1 MIPFVG
7 SNFKSFFAVD
17 ALRSLYRGH
26 MSSKHAPDF
35 NGRDGFSTS
44 GTIIFYL
51 DGMKEADGKG
61 FMNNTQLVGPEEIE
75 LSTTSQSM
83 TLLVDLDAKELV
95 PHFAEIDYY
104 DEERPVVIIQSSK
117 TLKRNGR
124 YAIALIDAADVDGNK
139 LPVSD
144 YLTLLLNNEDDAH
157 HNLSLSEKRR
167 GLYYRNEVI
176 PTLSNAA
183 PWISTDRIQTMFDFH
198 TASENG
204 QLGNTRKII
213 ESTLDIVASENWG
226 GWGDHN
232 IRVVQMVDYADT
244 CIGDGYEIGR
254 IIDIVVDVPD
264 FMHGNTRTKVLNAED
279 LRLGKTRNTAPF
291 DVVIIVPCSVIGGS
305 VAVSATV
312 DYGHGFLG
320 SRQEL
325 RSVGFLTKAANQNG
339 YILFASNWR
348 GLCFLDFPVI
358 IKAFIA
364 NPNEIDSIT
373 GNIMQGYANKAAVQ
387 HFVNNALFDMEFM
400 TFRGSPVHIS
410 KDAPVRHI
418 FYGISLG
425 GIFGSSYTT
434 LVARTNSQLLDG
446 SILTSAGSPFSLL
459 ISRSAIFPYY
469 EYLLKKNLH
478 HKRHIRIF
486 LSLLQMKFDAIDG
499 PTVGLSGSRPDQ
511 RIKTLLQTGL
521 GDHIVSTVAFEFMGR
536 DYGASAFASNPRKIH
551 GIQAMDSESNVCVT
565 EMMYTQPYAQL
576 PKRNVVH
583 SAGTSNV
590 HGCTRFAEPLVL
602 QLIEFINN
610 GNFLDVCSDHECV
623 LANPC

>member
-1 MIPFVG
+1 MG
-7 SNFKSFFAVD
+7 SNFKFFFTVD

-26 MSSKHAPDF
+26 MSSKHAPDL
-35 NGRDGFSTS
+35 NGRDGFGTS
-44 GTIIFYL
+44 GTIMFYM

-61 FMNNTQLVGPEEIE
+61 FMNNTQLVGHEEIE
-75 LSTTSQSM
+75 LSTTSRSM
-83 TLLVDLDAKELV
+83 TLLLDMDTKELV

-104 DEERPVVIIQSSK
+104 DEERPLVIIQSSK
-117 TLKRNGR
+117 TLTRNRR
-124 YAIALIDAADVDGNK
+124 YAIALIDAADVDGSK

-144 YLTLLLNNEDDAH
+144 YLNLLLNNESDAH

-244 CIGDGYEIGR
+244 CNSDGHDIGR

-264 FMHGNTRTKVLNAED
+264 FMHGNTRTKVLNEED
-279 LRLGKTRNTAPF
+279 VRLGKTKNTAPF
-291 DVVIIVPCSVIGGS
+291 DVVIIVPCSVVSGS

-312 DYGHGFLG
+312 DCGHGFLG
-320 SRQEL
+320 SRQEI
-325 RSVGFLTKAANQNG
+325 RHQGYLTKAANQNG

-358 IKAFIA
+358 VKAFIA
-364 NPNEIDSIT
+364 NPNELNSVT

-400 TFRGSPVHIS
+400 TFNGSPVHIS
-410 KDAPVRHI
+410 KDASVRHV

-425 GIFGSSYTT
+425 GIFGSAYTT
-434 LVARTNSQLLDG
+434 LVSRTNSQLLDG
-446 SILTSAGSPFSLL
+446 SVLTSAGSPFSLL
-459 ISRSAIFPYY
+459 ISRSAIFPGY
-469 EYLLKKNLH
+469 EFLLSKNLH

-486 LSLLQMKFDAIDG
+486 ISLMQIYFDAIDG
-499 PTVGLSGSRPDQ
+499 PTIGLSGSRPNQ
-511 RIKTLLQTGL
+511 RIKTLLQSGL
-521 GDHIVSTVAFEFMGR
+521 GDHVVSSLAFEHMGR

-551 GIQAMDSESNVCVT
+551 GIQAMDSESNVCAT

-583 SAGTSNV
+583 SVGTSNV
-590 HGCTRFAEPLVL
+590 HLCTRSAEPFVL
-602 QLIEFINN
+602 QLIEFVNN

-623 LANPC
+623 LENPCK